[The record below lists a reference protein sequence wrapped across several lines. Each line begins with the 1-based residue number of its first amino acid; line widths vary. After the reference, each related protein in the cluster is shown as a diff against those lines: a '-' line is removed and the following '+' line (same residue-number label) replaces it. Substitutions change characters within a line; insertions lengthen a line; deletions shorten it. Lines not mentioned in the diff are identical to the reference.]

1 MGIVNRVKTLG
12 IGFVFETVFESIV
25 PAWMLRFCSLA
36 VYQLDIEKLSV
47 GSMSPADVKVCDGE
61 SELDHLRDYEDH
73 DLGLSFLLG
82 EHGAWVYSARVDAE
96 YRRQGIYSHL
106 MAESV
111 EARRSAGQGP
121 PLIGVSAL
129 NKGSHKAIQ
138 RMGILVG
145 KVLMMRLG
153 SIVWARSTGGLQQN
167 QNVTFQCTQRPI
179 QVRVP

>member
-1 MGIVNRVKTLG
+1 MAGGLWIALG
-12 IGFVFETVFESIV
+12 G
-25 PAWMLRFCSLA
+25 
-36 VYQLDIEKLSV
+36 
-47 GSMSPADVKVCDGE
+47 
-61 SELDHLRDYEDH
+61 YEDH